1 MSSPHCYK
9 ITYIKGQLEE
19 IEPEQIV
26 IDNGG
31 IGYRIMVPA
40 SMIQRLPSI
49 GETVK
54 IHTYMHVREDAMQL
68 FGFLTKADL
77 SMFKLLI
84 TVNGIGPRGALG
96 VLSVLSANDLKF
108 AILAGD
114 IKTICSAPG
123 IGKKTAEKTV
133 LELKDKIKLEDA
145 FEEKLQ
151 ETEQME
157 ENGEL
162 QNVRQDA
169 TEALVALGYSQT
181 EALKAVRG
189 IDVTPDMD
197 AEQLLK
203 LSLKKLL

>member
-1 MSSPHCYK
+1 M
-9 ITYIKGQLEE
+9 ITYIKGRLEE
-19 IEPEQIV
+19 VDTEQIV
-26 IDNGG
+26 IDRGG

-40 SMIQRLPSI
+40 SLTQRLSNVGTDI
-49 GETVK
+49 K
-54 IHTYMHVREDAMQL
+54 IYTYMYVREDAIQL

-77 SMFKLLI
+77 DMFKLLI

-96 VLSVLSANDLKF
+96 VLSVLSASDLKF

-114 IKTICSAPG
+114 AKTISSAPG
-123 IGKKTAEKTV
+123 IGKKTAEKTI
-133 LELKDKIKLEDA
+133 LELKDKVKLEDA

-151 ETEQME
+151 EAEQK
-157 ENGEL
+157 ENEDG
-162 QNVRQDA
+162 QQVVRQDA

-181 EALKAVRG
+181 DALKAIRS
-189 IDVTPDMD
+189 IEITPDME

>member
-1 MSSPHCYK
+1 M
-9 ITYIKGQLEE
+9 
-19 IEPEQIV
+19 
-26 IDNGG
+26 
-31 IGYRIMVPA
+31 
-40 SMIQRLPSI
+40 
-49 GETVK
+49 
-54 IHTYMHVREDAMQL
+54 
-68 FGFLTKADL
+68 
-77 SMFKLLI
+77 
-84 TVNGIGPRGALG
+84 
-96 VLSVLSANDLKF
+96 
-108 AILAGD
+108 
-114 IKTICSAPG
+114 
-123 IGKKTAEKTV
+123 
-133 LELKDKIKLEDA
+133 ELKDKIKLEDA

>member
-1 MSSPHCYK
+1 M

-40 SMIQRLPSI
+40 SMVQRLPSI

-77 SMFKLLI
+77 LMFKLLI

-133 LELKDKIKLEDA
+133 LELKDT